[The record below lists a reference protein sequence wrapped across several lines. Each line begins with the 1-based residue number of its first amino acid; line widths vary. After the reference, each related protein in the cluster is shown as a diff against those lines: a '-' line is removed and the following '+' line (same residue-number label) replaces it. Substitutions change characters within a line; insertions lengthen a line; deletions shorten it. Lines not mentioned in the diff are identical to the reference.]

1 MINFYPLHK
10 SSLSSLIFGAY
21 LVSKAALQS
30 STSAVKTLFHP
41 AWRCVLFPLLGWN
54 LFLDLGTLL
63 CQVYRNSPT
72 NLSFV
77 LLRNFRISVRRLRRR
92 AGQHRSLRVSL
103 QHEILHPPVDVV
115 GRSLW
120 CPADF
125 TVRDNSP
132 QRAIPSDS
140 LPAVSPKERKD
151 PMGHSSSATGG
162 FLHSDRSQSSP
173 SL

>member
-1 MINFYPLHK
+1 MVHK
-10 SSLSSLIFGAY
+10 CCKDSLPPCMKVRIVSIIGVKSVFLTWPPSCVRSSE
-21 LVSKAALQS
+21 
-30 STSAVKTLFHP
+30 
-41 AWRCVLFPLLGWN
+41 
-54 LFLDLGTLL
+54 
-63 CQVYRNSPT
+63 T

-77 LLRNFRISVRRLRRR
+77 QLRNFRISVQRLRRR

-115 GRSLW
+115 GRSLC

-132 QRAIPSDS
+132 QRAIPTDS

-151 PMGHSSSATGG
+151 PMTNSSSATGG
-162 FLHSDRSQSSP
+162 FSHSDRSQSSP